1 MIDVANKL
9 KSFVD
14 GKNGIDSLLTMAGGG
29 LGLGGL
35 SGAPAESRTSR
46 KHRSRFT
53 SQTMA
58 RIARARGSRRC
69 GRGTCTASRSQH
81 ESARHCDSHL
91 RFRGIADQSLSLVAE
106 IPILDA
112 WIKDKRELA
121 ALKGQSIQIPITGS
135 VTQPRLD
142 TRGLVTFGKNFAFQ
156 AGRGMID
163 EQLRGGLEKGTSA
176 VQSEVGKV
184 QNKITEEVQ
193 KGKQKIESELR
204 DSLKGIFGS

>member
-14 GKNGIDSLLTMAGGG
+14 GKTGIDSLLSMAGGG
-29 LGLGGL
+29 LGLGSL
-35 SGAPAESRTSR
+35 TGAPAEAAPVENTAAASPAKQWLELPEQEVPVDIAEGRVRHQGLSMKVQDIIIRTS
-46 KHRSRFT
+46 
-53 SQTMA
+53 
-58 RIARARGSRRC
+58 GSV
-69 GRGTCTASRSQH
+69 
-81 ESARHCDSHL
+81 
-91 RFRGIADQSLSLVAE
+91 GIADQSLSLVAE